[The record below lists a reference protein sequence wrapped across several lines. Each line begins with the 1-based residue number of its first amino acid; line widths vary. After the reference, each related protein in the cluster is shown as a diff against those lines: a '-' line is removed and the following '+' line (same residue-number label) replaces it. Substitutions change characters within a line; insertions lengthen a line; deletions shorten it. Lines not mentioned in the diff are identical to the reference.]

1 MEIEDKYKDDM
12 RTTDKKIRKILD
24 KKNSLRTQ
32 EKVAIL
38 WIILHDLYRE
48 DLDISDSE
56 RKARIE
62 EAIGIQI
69 KRFAALTIGDLQTT

>member
-1 MEIEDKYKDDM
+1 M
-12 RTTDKKIRKILD
+12 
-24 KKNSLRTQ
+24 Q

-38 WIILHDLYRE
+38 WIILYDLYRE
-48 DLDISDSE
+48 DLDISDAE
-56 RKARIE
+56 RKARIV